1 MATLESRIEAYLQA
15 KLPAASEIVVANLQR
30 IPGGASRETWS
41 FDVTRR
47 ENGAEVREGLIIR
60 RDPDAS
66 VLETDRDLEFRV
78 VQAVYGKV
86 PVPKTYWIE
95 TDGAALDR
103 PFFVMGRIDGCETS
117 PTRVLMDPRFFAS
130 RDRMARE
137 FTDILARIHQF
148 NWRAASLD
156 FLDGPAGEDG
166 CGLAEIEKW
175 QAVIDRDS
183 LEPQPV
189 LRGAFRWLRNHLP
202 PPAQR
207 IVLLHADY
215 RTGNFLAAPDG
226 EIKGILDW
234 EMAHL
239 GDPMEDVGW
248 ACMRPW
254 RWLGNELIG
263 GLMERD
269 VFYRMY
275 EEASGLKLD
284 EHAVR
289 FWEVLGNI
297 KLAAIFITGARSFS
311 DGRTRSPL
319 MAFLGRNLNRLELEI
334 IDLMGV
340 GS

>member
-1 MATLESRIEAYLQA
+1 MTDFESRIQDYLQS
-15 KLPAASEIVVANLQR
+15 KMPGASDITVANLQR

-41 FDVTRR
+41 FDASWS
-47 ENGAEVREGLIIR
+47 ENGATVNEGLIIR

-66 VLETDRDLEFRV
+66 LLETDRDVEFRV

-117 PTRVLMDPRFFAS
+117 PSKVLMDPRYFTA
-130 RDRMARE
+130 RERMARE
-137 FTDILARIHQF
+137 FVDVLAAIHAVD
-148 NWRAASLD
+148 WRDCGLD
-156 FLDGPAGEDG
+156 FLEPPASVER
-166 CGLAEIEKW
+166 CALTEIERW
-175 QAVIDRDS
+175 EEIIDRDS

-189 LRGAFRWLRNHLP
+189 LRAGLRWLRHHLP
-202 PPAQR
+202 PPASK
-207 IVLLHADY
+207 IALVHADY

-234 EMAHL
+234 EMTHL

-248 ACMRPW
+248 VCMRPW

-263 GLMERD
+263 GMMDRED
-269 VFYRMY
+269 FYKMY
-275 EEASGLKLD
+275 EEASGLEVDK
-284 EHAVR
+284 EAVR

-297 KLAAIFITGARSFS
+297 KFAGIFVTGARSFC

-319 MAFLGRNLNRLELEI
+319 MALLGRSIPRLEIEI
-334 IDLMGV
+334 MDLIG
-340 GS
+340 GGA